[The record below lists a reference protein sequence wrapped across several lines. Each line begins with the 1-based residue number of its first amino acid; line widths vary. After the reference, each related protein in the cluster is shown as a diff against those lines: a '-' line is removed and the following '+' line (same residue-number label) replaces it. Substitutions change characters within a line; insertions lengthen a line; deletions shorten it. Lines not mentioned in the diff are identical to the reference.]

1 MSQLITSAVVA
12 GETLELFVNNLV
24 FSNRI
29 TWHTEEFERPTD
41 KIGNNYTLRRPVM
54 VRVTE
59 NNMAWNAADS
69 QLIETAVTLVVDRTL
84 TVPMS
89 FSDGDLALKLEKFSE
104 RYVKPTAR
112 LMAAKADSI
121 ALDSIINSK
130 VSTLSTTSGLATN
143 GLGST
148 SAGSANAAGYVVGAY
163 GTALTPAVVA
173 FAHKVLADQGCPE
186 DGDIFGVLSTSAN
199 SALVLAQASLF
210 NPLTDVDKLYRKGLI
225 GMYDGIQF
233 AQTQSLPSHTNGSQA
248 TLVVDGTTSGALDR
262 GWQEF
267 GTINVDAIAGAI
279 NAGDVFQAPAGVYVV
294 NPLTKTVTD
303 LPFQMTVVTAAASG
317 TTVTVS
323 PCPIF
328 SGPYQ
333 NVSADIKSKTFQLTG
348 STLPGVTPDGSSAVG
363 LSGVESLIF
372 HKSAIV
378 AASPL
383 LTTPKKSSYDMAES
397 ISDDELDTYRLRL
410 LRAYDMLGVSGTSGA
425 GGVGSSGPS
434 MVGRVDSIFGIKTT
448 NTAWICRV
456 RG

>member
-41 KIGNNYTLRRPVM
+41 KIGNTYTLRRPVM

-104 RYVKPTAR
+104 RYIKPTAR
-112 LMAAKADSI
+112 LMAAKADTI

-130 VSTLSTTSGLATN
+130 VSTLSATSGLATA
-143 GLGST
+143 GVGST
-148 SAGSANAAGYVVGAY
+148 SAGTPNAAGYVVGAY

-233 AQTQSLPSHTNGSQA
+233 AQTQSLPTHTNGAQA
-248 TLVVDGTTSGALDR
+248 TLAVGATSGAQPN

-267 GTINVDAIAGAI
+267 GTINVTATTGAI

-303 LPFQMTVVTAAASG
+303 LPFQMTVVTAAAIG
-317 TTVTVS
+317 ATTLTVS
-323 PCPIF
+323 PCPIY
-328 SGPYQ
+328 GGAYQ
-333 NVSADIKSKTFQLTG
+333 NVSTDIASKTFQLTG
-348 STLPGVTPDGSSAVG
+348 STLPGVTPVGSSAVG

-434 MVGRVDSIFGIKTT
+434 MVGRVDSIFGLKTT
-448 NTAWICRV
+448 NNAWICRV

>member
-41 KIGNNYTLRRPVM
+41 KVGNTYTLRRPVM

-112 LMAAKADSI
+112 LMAAKADTI

-130 VSTLSTTSGLATN
+130 VSTLSATSGLATA
-143 GLGST
+143 GLGSA

-248 TLVVDGTTSGALDR
+248 TLEVDATTSGAIDK
-262 GWQEF
+262 GWAEF
-267 GTINVDAIAGAI
+267 GTINVAAITGSI

-317 TTVTVS
+317 TTVKVS

-348 STLPGVTPDGSSAVG
+348 STIPGVTPDGSSAVG

-410 LRAYDMLGVSGTSGA
+410 LRSYDMLGVSGTSGD

-434 MVGRVDSIFGIKTT
+434 MVSRVDSMFGIKTT